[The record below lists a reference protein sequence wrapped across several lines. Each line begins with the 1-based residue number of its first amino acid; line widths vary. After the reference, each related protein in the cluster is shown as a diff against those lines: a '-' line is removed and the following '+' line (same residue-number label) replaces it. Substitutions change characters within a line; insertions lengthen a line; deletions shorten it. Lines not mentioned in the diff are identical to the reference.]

1 MEINTKET
9 KLISAVVYLH
19 NDEQRILIFLDK
31 IILVLERH
39 FQSFEIILVNDCSF
53 DQSITKIKEATDL
66 KKFNISIINM
76 SVRQGLEASMNAG
89 IDLSM
94 GDFVYEFDDL
104 NIDYDDSLIIDAYN
118 SIVNGFDIISVS
130 PTKDNTFSS
139 KLFYST
145 FNKFSRSKYKLNS
158 ERFRILS
165 RRAINRAYSIS
176 KSIPY
181 RKALYANS
189 GLSLSTIKYKPNF
202 NKNRKL
208 ANTKDV
214 FRNRMAINALI
225 LYTNLAF
232 KISLWIT
239 VALFC
244 FTLFAGLYALSL
256 YFGNEKPIE
265 GWTTTMLLISSSF
278 SGLFFIS
285 AIIIKYLALI
295 VELIYSKKTYLI
307 ESVERL

>member
-1 MEINTKET
+1 MEINNKET
-9 KLISAVVYLH
+9 KLISAVVYIH

-31 IILVLERH
+31 IIDVLEQH

-53 DQSITKIKEATDL
+53 DQSIAKIKEAADL
-66 KKFNISIINM
+66 KRFNISIINM

-104 NIDYDDSLIIDAYN
+104 NIDYNDSLIIDAYN
-118 SIVNGFDIISVS
+118 RIVNGFDIISVS
-130 PTKDNTFSS
+130 PTKDNTFLS

-145 FNKFSRSKYKLNS
+145 FNKFSKSKYKLNS

-189 GLSLSTIKYKPNF
+189 GLSLSTIKYEPNF
-202 NKNRKL
+202 KKNEKFV
-208 ANTKDV
+208 NPKDI

-239 VALFC
+239 IVLFC
-244 FTLFAGLYALSL
+244 FTLFAGLYAVTL
-256 YFGNEKPIE
+256 YFGDKRPIE

-278 SGLFFIS
+278 SGLFFIA

-295 VELIYSKKTYLI
+295 VELIYSKKTYLV
-307 ESVERL
+307 ESVDRL